1 MTNAVQLRQC
11 KRVLCGQMTGHY
23 VERAY
28 VVKKRYD
35 TLSEESKGIILSNTN
50 LLWLI
55 FLLLNNTERKKKVV
69 KGKLAEEQKLGVR
82 NLRKFSNTKT

>member
-1 MTNAVQLRQC
+1 MQTGALWSNDRSLRWKGLSC
-11 KRVLCGQMTGHY
+11 
-23 VERAY
+23 
-28 VVKKRYD
+28 KKRYD